1 MSHNL
6 TTMDCPSC
14 QHRVNTNNFAFGH
27 PQCSQHRPCTGE
39 TLWEPRKC
47 THCNFCLGRLTN
59 MSVAQV
65 KQFLSNYRRMLSGV
79 RTKLR
84 RDFPNRNREYDTIFP
99 YYFQTYIHLDP
110 SRPDSTQ
117 DNLARSQ
124 NNVFNTV
131 SQPQP
136 GGPNPLT
143 CPLLL
148 LLE

>member
-1 MSHNL
+1 
-6 TTMDCPSC
+6 
-14 QHRVNTNNFAFGH
+14 
-27 PQCSQHRPCTGE
+27 
-39 TLWEPRKC
+39 
-47 THCNFCLGRLTN
+47 
-59 MSVAQV
+59 
-65 KQFLSNYRRMLSGV
+65 MLSEV
-79 RTKLR
+79 RNKPR

-117 DNLARSQ
+117 DNLARIQ

-131 SQPQP
+131 SQPQL
-136 GGPNPLT
+136 GGSNPLA